1 MKRFTISLDDD
12 LAVQL
17 DRLMKERN
25 YSNRSEVFRDI
36 LRDIIAKEDL
46 TRGDA
51 EALAVVSYSFNH
63 HKRQLTERMNEI
75 QHANIGLV
83 VTAMHVHVS
92 HEVCSETII
101 LRGPVS
107 EIQSLAL
114 SIVSAPGVHYG
125 KINLMTIRMNM
136 SMTTGTAMIT
146 RTNTPT
152 RSRTHIPIRT
162 KTERHPDPAAPRSP
176 RAARPQSFTD
186 LPALH
191 HTSAVPPMQRVMF
204 HPYNRE
210 RQPSVVSEA
219 LGSEVSF

>member
-125 KINLMTIRMNM
+125 KINL
-136 SMTTGTAMIT
+136 
-146 RTNTPT
+146 
-152 RSRTHIPIRT
+152 IPVVPD
-162 KTERHPDPAAPRSP
+162 EGDHDHPHEP
-176 RAARPQSFTD
+176 RA
-186 LPALH
+186 
-191 HTSAVPPMQRVMF
+191 
-204 HPYNRE
+204 
-210 RQPSVVSEA
+210 QP
-219 LGSEVSF
+219 

>member
-83 VTAMHVHVS
+83 ACPRVARGVLRNHHSPGTGVRD
-92 HEVCSETII
+92 SESRALDCLSARCP
-101 LRGPVS
+101 LR
-107 EIQSLAL
+107 Q
-114 SIVSAPGVHYG
+114 
-125 KINLMTIRMNM
+125 
-136 SMTTGTAMIT
+136 
-146 RTNTPT
+146 
-152 RSRTHIPIRT
+152 
-162 KTERHPDPAAPRSP
+162 D
-176 RAARPQSFTD
+176 
-186 LPALH
+186 
-191 HTSAVPPMQRVMF
+191 
-204 HPYNRE
+204 
-210 RQPSVVSEA
+210 
-219 LGSEVSF
+219 

>member
-63 HKRQLTERMNEI
+63 HKRQLTERMN
-75 QHANIGLV
+75 
-83 VTAMHVHVS
+83 VHVS

-125 KINLMTIRMNM
+125 KINLIPVVPDEGDHDHPHEHEHDHGHSHDHTDEH
-136 SMTTGTAMIT
+136 AHAL
-146 RTNTPT
+146 PH
-152 RSRTHIPIRT
+152 TH
-162 KTERHPDPAAPRSP
+162 
-176 RAARPQSFTD
+176 Q
-186 LPALH
+186 
-191 HTSAVPPMQRVMF
+191 HT
-204 HPYNRE
+204 HE
-210 RQPSVVSEA
+210 D
-219 LGSEVSF
+219 

>member
-1 MKRFTISLDDD
+1 MPTVRANIAYAYREFERDHGASARRIAKRVALMLLIALVLEVFVFNINFYASSGYNSVNVNDRLE
-12 LAVQL
+12 LRERVQASL

-114 SIVSAPGVHYG
+114 DCLSARCP
-125 KINLMTIRMNM
+125 LRQ
-136 SMTTGTAMIT
+136 
-146 RTNTPT
+146 
-152 RSRTHIPIRT
+152 
-162 KTERHPDPAAPRSP
+162 D
-176 RAARPQSFTD
+176 QSD
-186 LPALH
+186 SG
-191 HTSAVPPMQRVMF
+191 SA
-204 HPYNRE
+204 
-210 RQPSVVSEA
+210 
-219 LGSEVSF
+219 G

>member
-114 SIVSAPGVHYG
+114 SIVSCFWA
-125 KINLMTIRMNM
+125 
-136 SMTTGTAMIT
+136 TA
-146 RTNTPT
+146 
-152 RSRTHIPIRT
+152 
-162 KTERHPDPAAPRSP
+162 AAPSLP
-176 RAARPQSFTD
+176 RCWLQWWAF
-186 LPALH
+186 LPC
-191 HTSAVPPMQRVMF
+191 SAIRI
-204 HPYNRE
+204 
-210 RQPSVVSEA
+210 S
-219 LGSEVSF
+219 